1 MSSDASI
8 AQGNREIA
16 GSKTFQN
23 DACIDDRTVALGAI
37 QRVAERLRGS
47 GNVVEQPDTPDVRVA
62 RQSEAEEWIVHCFG
76 GKLQKPDLAR
86 NADAH
91 VFVVYLTGRQT
102 GASQQRF
109 EVNARLAQAYCRQSC
124 RHAQCVRLQ
133 VPMLGLC
140 SVSHREV
147 GTGPAHRNDSRPR
160 QARANL
166 WQQITK
172 HLFLQLNRI
181 VRSVACPA
189 RRSPLPAFALDPGRY
204 VSIKQ
209 DKKCAEP
216 ASGPRACSATKKR
229 FG

>member
-16 GSKTFQN
+16 GFKTFQN

-47 GNVVEQPDTPDVRVA
+47 GNVVEQPDTPEVRVA

-109 EVNARLAQAYCRQSC
+109 EVNARLSAGVLPPIVSPRP
-124 RHAQCVRLQ
+124 VR
-133 VPMLGLC
+133 
-140 SVSHREV
+140 
-147 GTGPAHRNDSRPR
+147 PAASPDARTLLRFSSRGWDWPCASER
-160 QARANL
+160 LPTTAGMS
-166 WQQITK
+166 K
-172 HLFLQLNRI
+172 
-181 VRSVACPA
+181 SVAA
-189 RRSPLPAFALDPGRY
+189 NNKTPLPA
-204 VSIKQ
+204 
-209 DKKCAEP
+209 
-216 ASGPRACSATKKR
+216 T
-229 FG
+229 